1 MTRATFFLLALLL
14 TTSTGALAHPAHD
27 SLAEVELADDKQ
39 HLEVSWELEKSD
51 LELFL
56 AIHSRKHVALDDG
69 DKWNPLLLQFIAD
82 TFVVDDGQ
90 KANAKRIQL
99 VGVERGPRRVVL
111 YFTLAVATSNTATL
125 HVPALLDF
133 DAQQVNRIVGE
144 VCGQKL
150 SLRFDAEHS
159 KPKPLPLGCVTSK
172 K

>member
-1 MTRATFFLLALLL
+1 MRPLTLCLGLLL
-14 TTSTGALAHPAHD
+14 TSTSTWAHPAHD

-69 DKWNPLLLQFIAD
+69 DMWNPLLVQFIAD

-90 KANAKRIQL
+90 KPSPERIHL

-111 YFTLAVATSNTATL
+111 YFTLLVTTSKTATL

-133 DAQQVNRIVGE
+133 DAQQVNRVVGE
-144 VCGQKL
+144 VCGQPL
-150 SLRFDAEHS
+150 SLRFDVE
-159 KPKPLPLGCVTSK
+159 KPKKKPLPLTCVAPRK
-172 K
+172 